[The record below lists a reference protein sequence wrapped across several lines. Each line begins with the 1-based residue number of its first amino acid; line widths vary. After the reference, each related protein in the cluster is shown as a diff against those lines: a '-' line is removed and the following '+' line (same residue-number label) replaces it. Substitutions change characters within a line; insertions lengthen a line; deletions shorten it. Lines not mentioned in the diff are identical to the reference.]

1 MGCVKLKLASRFGER
16 EDGERSRPFMNAT
29 LCITV
34 SNDVSVKKRF
44 IVLKLEY
51 NVALCLS

>member
-44 IVLKLEY
+44 IVLKLVY
-51 NVALCLS
+51 NVAFRLS